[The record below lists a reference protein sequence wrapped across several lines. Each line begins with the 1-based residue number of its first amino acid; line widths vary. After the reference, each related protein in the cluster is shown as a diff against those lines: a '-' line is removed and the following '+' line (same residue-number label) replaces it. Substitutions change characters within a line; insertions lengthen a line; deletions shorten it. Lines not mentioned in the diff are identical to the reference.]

1 MVHVHDELKT
11 DSLHQQSH
19 VTGQNCWL
27 VWAGETPH
35 LNKYYCLQL
44 FLWSPAHELEDSPI
58 TWHSG
63 KSSFIPIRTAC
74 TFAAKPKC
82 SPVVSRHV
90 VQPLISVAATVYC
103 REVQS
108 THCWCLT
115 VISPGSIIHLIWRWI
130 LSIAVFNLNNC
141 AYNFLQSNSVSCAVL
156 CHLSYPEYLTN
167 SVSHRSVTDC
177 ALLI

>member
-90 VQPLISVAATVYC
+90 VQPLISVAYC
-103 REVQS
+103 RDLSAVYTLLVPHS
-108 THCWCLT
+108 DIPRLN
-115 VISPGSIIHLIWRWI
+115 IHLIWRWI

-177 ALLI
+177 ALLS